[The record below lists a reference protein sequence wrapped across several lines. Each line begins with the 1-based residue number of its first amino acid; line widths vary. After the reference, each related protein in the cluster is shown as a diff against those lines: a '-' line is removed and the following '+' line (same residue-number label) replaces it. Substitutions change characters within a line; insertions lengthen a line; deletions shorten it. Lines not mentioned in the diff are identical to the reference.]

1 MIDKIKETLNLDWG
15 KVLII
20 LLLLY
25 LIYLQ

>member
-15 KVLII
+15 KVIII

-25 LIYLQ
+25 LIYFQ

>member
-15 KVLII
+15 KVIII

>member
-25 LIYLQ
+25 IIYLH

>member
-15 KVLII
+15 KVIII

-25 LIYLQ
+25 IIYLQ

>member
-20 LLLLY
+20 LLLLFI
-25 LIYLQ
+25 IYLH

>member
-15 KVLII
+15 KVIII

-25 LIYLQ
+25 IIYLH